1 MVAGWVTGARR
12 GMEMSARELTAA
24 QIEGIRRHCL
34 NGVCK
39 MTPEERKARQ
49 RKYRDDVLA
58 NPFRRQQYAE
68 YFRKRRK
75 KPGMRERTNAQA
87 RARYNADVEKARKQ
101 CREKYRRMMA
111 DPERRAAY
119 QKRRSERRHGADGK
133 MTTSAKRSQILE
145 KLIPRWKRV
154 VFDGRDEAYMRRT
167 TPENARLFLMWRDN
181 FSMFDQMI
189 KSTYQVSRRAK

>member
-1 MVAGWVTGARR
+1 MRN
-12 GMEMSARELTAA
+12 REKTAA
-24 QIEGIRRHCL
+24 QIESIRKHCL

-39 MTPEERKARQ
+39 MTTEEQKARR

-58 NPFRRQQYAE
+58 NPFRRNQYAE

-75 KPGMRERTNAQA
+75 KPGMRDRTNAQA
-87 RARYNADVEKARKQ
+87 RARYNADVEKSRAQ
-101 CREKYRRMMA
+101 QREKYRRMMA
-111 DPERRAAY
+111 DPERHAAFL
-119 QKRRSERRHGADGK
+119 KRRRERRHGADGK

-167 TPENARLFLMWRDN
+167 TPENARLFRMWRDN
-181 FSMFDQMI
+181 FSRFDQMI
-189 KSTYQVSRRAK
+189 KSTHQAKGK

>member
-1 MVAGWVTGARR
+1 
-12 GMEMSARELTAA
+12 MSARELSAA
-24 QIEGIRRHCL
+24 QIEGIRKHCL
-34 NGVCK
+34 NGACK

-75 KPGMRERTNAQA
+75 KPGMSERTNAQA

-119 QKRRSERRHGADGK
+119 QKRRRERRHGADGK

-167 TPENARLFLMWRDN
+167 TPENARLFRMWRDN
-181 FSMFDQMI
+181 FSRFDQMI
-189 KSTYQVSRRAK
+189 KSTYKVSRRVK

>member
-1 MVAGWVTGARR
+1 MN
-12 GMEMSARELTAA
+12 ARELSAA
-24 QIEGIRRHCL
+24 QIEGIRKHCL

-39 MTPEERKARQ
+39 MTPEEQKARR

-87 RARYNADVEKARKQ
+87 RARYNADVEKSREQ
-101 CREKYRRMMA
+101 CRAKYRKMMD
-111 DPERRAAY
+111 DPIRHAAY
-119 QKRRSERRHGADGK
+119 LKRRSDRRRGVDGR
-133 MTTSAKRSQILE
+133 MSTSAKRSQILE

-167 TPENARLFLMWRDN
+167 TPENARLFRMWRDN
-181 FSMFDQMI
+181 FSRFDQMI
-189 KSTYQVSRRAK
+189 KSTYQVSRRTK

>member
-1 MVAGWVTGARR
+1 
-12 GMEMSARELTAA
+12 MSARELTAA
-24 QIEGIRRHCL
+24 QIEGIRKRCL

-39 MTPEERKARQ
+39 MTPAERKARQ

-58 NPFRRQQYAE
+58 NPFRRKQRAD

-75 KPGMRERTNAQA
+75 RPGRRERTNAQA
-87 RARYNADVEKARKQ
+87 RARYHADVEKSREYNRARFRK
-101 CREKYRRMMA
+101 MMA

-119 QKRRSERRHGADGK
+119 QKRRRERRHGADGK
-133 MTTSAKRSQILE
+133 MTASAKRSQIRE
-145 KLIPRWKRV
+145 KLIPRWKQV

-167 TPENARLFLMWRDN
+167 TPENARLFRMWRDN
-181 FSMFDQMI
+181 FSRFDQMI

>member
-1 MVAGWVTGARR
+1 MRN
-12 GMEMSARELTAA
+12 REKTAA
-24 QIEGIRRHCL
+24 QIESIRKHCL

-119 QKRRSERRHGADGK
+119 QKRRRDRRHGADGK
-133 MTTSAKRSQILE
+133 MTASAKRSQIRE
-145 KLIPRWKRV
+145 KLIPLWKRV
-154 VFDGRDEAYMRRT
+154 VFEGRDEAYMRRT
-167 TPENARLFLMWRDN
+167 TAENARLFLMWRDHA
-181 FSMFDQMI
+181 SRFDEMI
-189 KSTYQVSRRAK
+189 RASYKVSRRR

>member
-1 MVAGWVTGARR
+1 MRT
-12 GMEMSARELTAA
+12 RERTTA
-24 QIEGIRRHCL
+24 QIEAARKHCL

-39 MTPEERKARQ
+39 MTPEERRARQ
-49 RKYRDDVLA
+49 RKYKDDVLA
-58 NPFRRQQYAE
+58 NPFRRKQYAD

-75 KPGMRERTNAQA
+75 RPGMRERTNAQA
-87 RARYNADVEKARKQ
+87 RARYNADVEKS
-101 CREKYRRMMA
+101 RELQRAKYRKMMA

-119 QKRRSERRHGADGK
+119 QKRRRERRHGADGK

-167 TPENARLFLMWRDN
+167 TPANARLFRMWRDN
-181 FSMFDQMI
+181 FSRFDQMI
-189 KSTYQVSRRAK
+189 KSTYQASRRAK

>member
-1 MVAGWVTGARR
+1 MR
-12 GMEMSARELTAA
+12 SRELTAA
-24 QIEGIRRHCL
+24 QIEGIRKHCL

-39 MTPEERKARQ
+39 MTPAERKARR
-49 RKYRDDVLA
+49 RKYKDDVLA
-58 NPFRRQQYAE
+58 NPFRRKQYAD

-75 KPGMRERTNAQA
+75 RPGMRERTNAQA
-87 RARYNADVEKARKQ
+87 RARYNADVEKS
-101 CREKYRRMMA
+101 RELHRAKYRKMMA

-119 QKRRSERRHGADGK
+119 QKRRRERRHGVDGK
-133 MTTSAKRSQILE
+133 MSASAKRAQIRE

-181 FSMFDQMI
+181 YAMFEQMI
-189 KSTYQVSRRAK
+189 LSSYQVRGVPT

>member
-1 MVAGWVTGARR
+1 
-12 GMEMSARELTAA
+12 MSARELTAA
-24 QIEGIRRHCL
+24 QIEGIRKHCL

-39 MTPEERKARQ
+39 MTPEERKARR

-119 QKRRSERRHGADGK
+119 QKRRRERRHGADGK
-133 MTTSAKRSQILE
+133 MTTSAKRAQILE

-154 VFDGRDEAYMRRT
+154 VFDGRDESYMRRT

-181 FSMFDQMI
+181 FSRFDQMI
-189 KSTYQVSRRAK
+189 KSTYQVSRMAK

>member
-1 MVAGWVTGARR
+1 
-12 GMEMSARELTAA
+12 MSARQLTAA
-24 QIEGIRRHCL
+24 QIEGIRKHCL

-39 MTPEERKARQ
+39 MTPEERKTRQ

-119 QKRRSERRHGADGK
+119 QKRRRERRHGADGK

-167 TPENARLFLMWRDN
+167 TPENARLFRMWRDN
-181 FSMFDQMI
+181 FSRFDQMI

>member
-1 MVAGWVTGARR
+1 
-12 GMEMSARELTAA
+12 MSARELTAA
-24 QIEGIRRHCL
+24 QIESIRKRCL

-39 MTPEERKARQ
+39 MTSEEQRARQ

-58 NPFRRQQYAE
+58 NPFRRQQYSE

-119 QKRRSERRHGADGK
+119 QKRRRERRHVD
-133 MTTSAKRSQILE
+133 
-145 KLIPRWKRV
+145 
-154 VFDGRDEAYMRRT
+154 D
-167 TPENARLFLMWRDN
+167 
-181 FSMFDQMI
+181 
-189 KSTYQVSRRAK
+189 RRAN